1 MFTKTD
7 KALLD
12 RTARHLQSKMKML
25 YTLHGAQS
33 WGSSADSKKAKSE
46 YDRIARDE
54 RDLRA
59 LGKRLL
65 RGAEKSA
72 SLDSTGAHA
81 DAAADVMANHGVA
94 ESVNQL

>member
-12 RTARHLQSKMKML
+12 RTARHLQAKMKML
-25 YTLHGAQS
+25 YTMHGAHS
-33 WGSSADSKKAKSE
+33 WGSSADSKKANSE

-65 RGAEKSA
+65 RDAEQSQL
-72 SLDSTGAHA
+72 LDFTGAK
-81 DAAADVMANHGVA
+81 
-94 ESVNQL
+94 